1 MKKIV
6 WILSIFL
13 FSTINIQATNNT
25 TEQKLYEQNYQLQQ
39 QKEQIKELED
49 KLRKYTD
56 DKVEDSNKRVEIIN
70 GSVDRYTSSLTW
82 FGIIVALFGMLIT
95 GIIIFFSFKTSSE
108 AKATAREESQK
119 LIDNWIKTKADN
131 DFKQLAETKLNE
143 KLNDFESKADNQ
155 FKDFEKK
162 YKVEL
167 NKIKH
172 NVEIVDLRQDS
183 ENLYNKAYQL
193 GQEGKFE
200 DEIKAYDNLINKY
213 KNSKNKYVQNALVF
227 SMNNK
232 GARLAEIGK
241 ISQAIIM
248 FDDVISKFKDSNI
261 DSIRIQV
268 VRAMGNKFIAL
279 WLEDKKTEAIKVYKT
294 LTANYKDSKID
305 SVIAEVAHAMMNQYE
320 FLIIDNKTLPKE
332 DKEWIKNTNLKLED
346 KASFGLLEIIDNA
359 KKISQDTEVAKW
371 LEDYKD
377 IKYKIWRFDEL
388 KEWINSSSYKDEVK
402 NRISS
407 YIDTFEKHLHRD

>member
-13 FSTINIQATNNT
+13 FSTISIQATNNT
-25 TEQKLYEQNYQLQQ
+25 TEQKLFEQNYQLQQ

-56 DKVEDSNKRVEIIN
+56 DKVEDSNKRVDIIN
-70 GSVDRYTSSLTW
+70 GSVDK
-82 FGIIVALFGMLIT
+82 FGIIISLIGTLVTVLLVVVAWSSRNTAIT
-95 GIIIFFSFKTSSE
+95 
-108 AKATAREESQK
+108 TAREESQK

-155 FKDFEKK
+155 FKAFEKK

-172 NVEIVDLRQDS
+172 DVEIVDLRQDS

-193 GQEGKFE
+193 GQEEKFE

-232 GARLAEIGK
+232 GTRLAEIGK

-261 DSIRIQV
+261 DSMQTQV
-268 VRAMGNKFIAL
+268 ARAMGNKFIAL
-279 WLEDKKTEAIKVYKT
+279 WLENKKIEAIKVYKT

-305 SVIAEVAHAMMNQYE
+305 SVIAEVAHVMMNQYE
-320 FLIIDNKTLPKE
+320 FLIIDNKTLSKE
-332 DKEWIKNTNLKLED
+332 EKEWIKNTNLKLEYR
-346 KASFGLLEIIDNA
+346 ASFGLLEIIDNA
-359 KKISQDTEVAKW
+359 KKISQDVEVAKW

-377 IKYKIWRFDEL
+377 VKYKTWRFKEL
-388 KEWINSSSYKDEVK
+388 RNWIVGSSYEDEIK

-407 YIDTFEKHLHRD
+407 YIDTFEKAFS